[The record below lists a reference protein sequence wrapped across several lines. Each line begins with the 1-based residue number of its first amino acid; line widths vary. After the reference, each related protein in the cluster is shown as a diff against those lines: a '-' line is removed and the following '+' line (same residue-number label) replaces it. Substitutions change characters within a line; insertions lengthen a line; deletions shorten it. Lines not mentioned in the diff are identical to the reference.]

1 MYVVKKLKKGI
12 SSLPAKEIKP
22 KKAKYFGSKISR
34 RIVKELSR
42 KPSYPRDIA
51 KNLKINEQL
60 VYYHIRNLEKAGI
73 IEVVKRERI
82 QGSFANFYTLKQP
95 AFVMRF
101 KDFEK
106 TSKISELE
114 KTQEKFLNPFIE
126 DGKFNAEIIVGSPDP
141 HGPEKAR
148 SRDGYYAIDL
158 ALFFGTFLNYA
169 PNVSV
174 KLDTEVREK
183 DLENNIIVIGG
194 PVVNTVT
201 KEFNMKMP
209 VKFDEKSNWEIFS
222 SVSEKRY
229 TSDEIG
235 VIIKTKNPFNPRKS
249 LLLIAGKRYSGT
261 KAAIIAFLKHF
272 SEIAE
277 GNKFNEKT
285 DAKIVEG
292 IDMDSD
298 GVVDEIEFLE

>member
-12 SSLPAKEIKP
+12 SSLPAKEINP
-22 KKAKYFGSKISR
+22 KKARHFGSKVARKI
-34 RIVKELSR
+34 IKELA
-42 KPSYPRDIA
+42 KNPSYPRDIA

-60 VYYHIRNLEKAGI
+60 VYYHIRNLEKAGV

-82 QGSFANFYTLKQP
+82 QGSFANFYALKQP

-114 KTQEKFLNPFIE
+114 KTQGKFLNPFIE
-126 DGKFNAEIIVGSPDP
+126 DGRFNAEIIVGSPDP

-158 ALFFGTFLNYA
+158 ALFFGTFLNYT
-169 PNVSV
+169 PDVSV
-174 KLDTEVREK
+174 KLDTEIREK
-183 DLENNIIVIGG
+183 DLENNLIVIGG
-194 PVVNTVT
+194 PVINTVT
-201 KEFNMKMP
+201 KKFNLKLP
-209 VKFDEKSNWEIFS
+209 VNFDEENNWEIFS
-222 SVSEKRY
+222 SVSKKRY
-229 TSDEIG
+229 TSDEAG
-235 VIIKTKNPFNPRKS
+235 VIIKTKNPFNQRKS

-272 SEIAE
+272 NEVAE